1 MSSLSDVDRT
11 LADTFDDGDMSGDDD
26 RDGGDVRQRL
36 MRRSSSVHALPVDN
50 DGKPERQQ
58 RRATELLQTN
68 VPTLSRRGPGIAPFT
83 TFSSSNDGVFANLDA
98 KPELGEKLDEQ
109 PPV

>member
-1 MSSLSDVDRT
+1 MSDVDRT
-11 LADTFDDGDMSGDDD
+11 LADTFDDGDVSGDED

-36 MRRSSSVHALPVDN
+36 MRRSSSPHTLLVDN
-50 DGKPERQQ
+50 VNKPERQQ
-58 RRATELLQTN
+58 RTATVLPHTN
-68 VPTLSRRGPGIAPFT
+68 LPSLPRRGPGIAPFT